1 MRVLQVVNV
10 RWFNATSWYAL
21 YLGRLL
27 RDAGHE
33 VLVLTLENTET
44 HEQAKKWGLN
54 TRVMDLNAR
63 NPLKIVPLYFE
74 IKKLVNTFSPDI
86 INCHRGEAFVLFGLL
101 KKKSNGFRLVR
112 TRGDQRPPR
121 KNAVNKWLYGSAADA
136 VVAPN
141 SVMARYIQEN
151 LGVPK
156 DKIHLILGGVDRK
169 FFSFDPKGRHTI
181 KVCLGT
187 ACYVKG
193 IKEVISRIE
202 NEFQLEEGGTSPDRR
217 FSLEAVRC
225 LGACGLAPVMVVG
238 EDTYGDVKADTVIRK
253 LEEYE

>member
-1 MRVLQVVNV
+1 MASVSHPQHEDITSEMWEKIDEITAEHRPKPGSVIAALRECQDVVG
-10 RWFNATSWYAL
+10 
-21 YLGRLL
+21 YLPT
-27 RDAGHE
+27 
-33 VLVLTLENTET
+33 VLVDYI
-44 HEQAKKWGLN
+44 AKGLHLPPAE
-54 TRVMDLNAR
+54 V
-63 NPLKIVPLYFE
+63 
-74 IKKLVNTFSPDI
+74 
-86 INCHRGEAFVLFGLL
+86 FG
-101 KKKSNGFRLVR
+101 
-112 TRGDQRPPR
+112 
-121 KNAVNKWLYGSAADA
+121 
-136 VVAPN
+136 VA
-141 SVMARYIQEN
+141 SFYS
-151 LGVPK
+151 L
-156 DKIHLILGGVDRK
+156 
-169 FFSFDPKGRHTI
+169 FSFDPKGRHTI